1 VDVYMINWAYELEM
15 EVVDIESAKFQYEML
30 AGFSDGLQE
39 ILLASSVESAKAP
52 EVTME
57 TLQAMMDAW
66 KTGDAEGVLQS
77 SDSDTTGMTEEE
89 LALYDE
95 YLNAMVVERNQSMTQ
110 FAENAL
116 DSGKE
121 VFICVGA
128 LHVLGEG
135 GMADLLAKQGYT
147 VEQITE

>member
-1 VDVYMINWAYELEM
+1 MINWAYELEM

-66 KTGDAEGVLQS
+66 KTGDAEGILQS